1 MSSISTA
8 VELTDRMSYP
18 LHSITSALDSTLNV
32 FEDFKSSLGETFDDS
47 KINSARISIDEAKAS
62 ISAMTENM
70 NQASN
75 GANNFSNNI
84 NNASNYQDQFNRKLE
99 EGTRASGSFLKS
111 LMGFGV
117 IQKIFGMVTSQVD
130 SAIERMDT
138 LNNYPKVMSNLGI
151 STQAAEK
158 SMDMLSEN
166 LKGLPTTLNDAV
178 SAVQRFTSAN
188 GNVGASTK
196 MFLALNNAI
205 LAGGATTQVQQSA
218 LEQLSQ
224 AYAKGKP
231 DMMEWRTA
239 MMAMPAQL
247 KQVAKAMG
255 YIDANAL
262 GEALRE
268 GKVSMNEFM
277 NTFIELNEKGANG
290 FQSLEEQARNAT
302 GGFATSIANMK
313 AAVTRGI
320 TSLIDGINSGLK
332 RAGFGTIQSNIQNL
346 GKGIEKMLAGVGKM
360 AGNVIYVLSPALH
373 LIQEIA
379 NFIQTNWSVI
389 APIVIGIAA
398 AFGVYNAILA
408 AHAIAVGISTAVEWL
423 HSVATYAQAKALLA
437 NVNANLLATSSE
449 YALAVATA
457 SATVAQ
463 TGFNTALWA
472 CPVVWIIALI
482 IALIAV
488 LAYLWFTNDD
498 VAYGILYAW
507 DALMIGL
514 QVVGLG
520 IQGIWYG
527 LQLAAMYLWLG
538 IQTVL
543 LGLMGAWY
551 GFQTGV
557 EAVCLGVLSI
567 FQGLYNGI
575 VSIVNGIIS
584 VLNKIP
590 GVNIDYA
597 ETAHFADDFS
607 ANMQENMIDRNQKL
621 QDMASQMDGT
631 IEQIN
636 TMKSDF
642 ASKLS
647 AGATAVQND
656 AINRNNTREDRVAH
670 RNDWVDGA
678 KNAVSSAL
686 DSFDFDD
693 MLDNNNTLNN
703 INGNT
708 GKISD
713 SLDVSE
719 EDLKYLI
726 DLAERDTINRF
737 TTAEIKIEMNNNNN
751 INSEMDLDGIVD
763 YLANGVNEAMEKAAE
778 GVHE

>member
-8 VELTDRMSYP
+8 VELTDRVSYP
-18 LHSITSALDSTLNV
+18 LHSITSALDSTLNI
-32 FEDFKSSLGETFDDS
+32 FEDFKSSLGDTFDDS
-47 KINSARISIDEAKAS
+47 KINSARVSIDEAKAS
-62 ISAMTENM
+62 INAMTENL

-84 NNASNYQDQFNRKLE
+84 NNASNVQQQFNNRLD
-99 EGTRASGSFLKS
+99 EGTTVSGSFLKS
-111 LMGFGV
+111 LMGFSV
-117 IQKIFGMVTSQVD
+117 IQKIFGLITSQVG
-130 SAIERMDT
+130 SAVERMDT

-151 STQAAEK
+151 STAASEK
-158 SMDMLSEN
+158 SLEMLNEN
-166 LKGLPTTLNDAV
+166 LKGLPTTLNDAA
-178 SAVQRFTSAN
+178 SAVQRLTSAN
-188 GNVGASTK
+188 GNIGASTK

-205 LAGGATTQVQQSA
+205 LAGGGSTQVQASA

-239 MMAMPAQL
+239 MTAMPAQL
-247 KQVAKAMG
+247 KQVATAMG
-255 YIDANAL
+255 YVDASAL

-277 NTFIELNEKGANG
+277 NTMIELNENSVNG
-290 FQSLEEQARNAT
+290 FQTLKEQAENAT
-302 GGFATSIANMK
+302 GGFATAISNMK

-320 TSLIDGINSGLK
+320 TSLIDGINNGLK
-332 RAGFGTIQSNIQNL
+332 RAGFGTIQTNIQNL
-346 GKGIEKMLAGVGKM
+346 GKGIEKLLTNVGKM
-360 AGNVIYVLSPALH
+360 AGNVIYVLSPALQM
-373 LIQEIA
+373 IQQISDFIA
-379 NFIQTNWSVI
+379 NNWSVI
-389 APIVIGIAA
+389 APIIIGIAT
-398 AFGVYNAILA
+398 AFGVYNAALA
-408 AHAIAVGISTAVEWL
+408 VHAIAVGISTGLEWL
-423 HSVATYAQAKALLA
+423 HSIATYAQAKALLA
-437 NVNANLLATSSE
+437 NLNANLLATSSE

-463 TGFNTALWA
+463 TGFNTALLA
-472 CPVVWIIALI
+472 CPITWIIILI

-498 VAYGILYAW
+498 VAYGILYTW
-507 DALMIGL
+507 DALRLGL

-538 IQTVL
+538 IQTVV

-551 GFQTGV
+551 AFQTGV
-557 EAVCLGVLSI
+557 EAVCLGVLAI

-597 ETAHFADDFS
+597 ETAHFADDF
-607 ANMQENMIDRNQKL
+607 ATNMQENMIDRNQKL

-636 TMKSDF
+636 GMKADF
-642 ASKLS
+642 SAKLN
-647 AGATAVQND
+647 AGATNIQNT
-656 AINRNNTREDRVAH
+656 AIDMNATREDRVAH

-678 KNAVSSAL
+678 KNAISSAI
-686 DSFDFDD
+686 DSVDFDS
-693 MLDNNNTLNN
+693 MLNDNSTLSN

-713 SLDVSE
+713 TLQTGE
-719 EDLKYLI
+719 EDLKYLRDI
-726 DLAERDTINRF
+726 AERETINRF
-737 TTAEIKIEMNNNNN
+737 TTAEIKVEMTNHNN
-751 INSEMDLDGIVD
+751 INSEMDLDGVVD
-763 YLANGVNEAMEKAAE
+763 YLANGVDEAMEKAAE